1 MVNNLFI
8 VIFLNHILFYIKTA
22 RMRLSNNVE
31 NKDVDF
37 AISVMLESFI

>member
-1 MVNNLFI
+1 M
-8 VIFLNHILFYIKTA
+8 LFYQFLIA

-37 AISVMLESFI
+37 AISIMLESFI